1 MYSAAKGVLACSKL
15 ILSGGGDHNIT
26 NNSGSTVLHRS
37 AGNGHVMMCKF
48 WVVTKGIDVNVKDN
62 DGNTPLH
69 LACLSNLPA
78 VVEILMEIGA
88 DATSKNNDGN
98 SPKDLA
104 FDPNVTKFLG

>member
-1 MYSAAKGVLACSKL
+1 MYSAAKGVLACSKI

-26 NNSGSTVLHRS
+26 NNAGSTVLHRS
-37 AGNGHVMMCKF
+37 AANGHVMMSTF
-48 WVVTKGIDVNVKDN
+48 WVVTKGMDVNVKDN

-88 DATSKNNDGN
+88 DASIKNNDGN
-98 SPKDLA
+98 SRKI
-104 FDPNVTKFLG
+104 